1 MLKLIKNEYFLEFR
15 TIFCYNTTTIVERGC
30 ARMQTFGEQLRAV
43 RKAREMTQDQLAL
56 MVNVSRPT
64 ISHWEMGRV
73 TPDIDTIKL
82 LSQVLEHNF
91 FAMES
96 VEEAAQPAQNE
107 APAPLAEM
115 PEVQQPPVQGVQPGK
130 RSSVAASAIAAVITA
145 VLCMTCFWLLPRINK
160 GEISLKAIQSAVM
173 IDDYE
178 DLAGGRG
185 WYFQF
190 EVSNEGRVPFT
201 PDRAIVI
208 FYAGETSTDKL
219 VLSYDELLVYM
230 ESEKFYP
237 GDEPVTITIGSN
249 YLYNSRAECI
259 LQGTDDNG
267 NKLESRASVDLLQ
280 P

>member
-1 MLKLIKNEYFLEFR
+1 
-15 TIFCYNTTTIVERGC
+15 
-30 ARMQTFGEQLRAV
+30 MQTFGEQLRAV
-43 RKAREMTQDQLAL
+43 RKARGMTQDQLAS

-96 VEEAAQPAQNE
+96 VEEAPQPDPKEAPVSPVERQEVQPQPLVQEVQPAKRS
-107 APAPLAEM
+107 PLA
-115 PEVQQPPVQGVQPGK
+115 
-130 RSSVAASAIAAVITA
+130 AAVIAAIITA
-145 VLCMTCFWLLPRINK
+145 ALFLFCFLLLPRINK

-173 IDDYE
+173 IDDYD

-237 GDEPVTITIGSN
+237 GDEPVIITIGSN